1 MPTDPLPTPTPPHL
15 HPSTQPRRIRTSGVE
30 GWGRKPRLPPIAA
43 LLFLCEMSPVG
54 GANGAAESILT
65 VAQTKTPLHFGFF
78 FAGWPFLAG
87 WKIELQ
93 GFE

>member
-1 MPTDPLPTPTPPHL
+1 MPTDPLPTPTPPPL
-15 HPSTQPRRIRTSGVE
+15 HTSTPPPSQGGLERQGLE

-54 GANGAAESILT
+54 SANGAAESILT

-78 FAGWPFLAG
+78 
-87 WKIELQ
+87 
-93 GFE
+93 